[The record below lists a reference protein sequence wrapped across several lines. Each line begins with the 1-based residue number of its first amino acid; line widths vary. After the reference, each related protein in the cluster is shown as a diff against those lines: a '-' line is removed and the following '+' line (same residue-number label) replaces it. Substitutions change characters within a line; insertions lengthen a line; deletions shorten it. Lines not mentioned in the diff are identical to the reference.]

1 MTINNYM
8 KKNILKK
15 LFIKLSKVLG
25 YEIIDQSDFSSPT
38 LEKQLNENLSIIN
51 EKSIILPLGEVKITK
66 KVSSVLIIFRT
77 NTDVEIWDQNKRRL
91 FEQPK
96 IEYSL
101 KALNSLIRSV
111 NFSKKKYPNIKFKTI
126 IVDDKSKE
134 ENLNKL
140 KKLIDG
146 SGLDIGITPL
156 NHDKYNDIIKQ
167 QKNDQTFSNLAS
179 LLQSFELGK
188 EYGEDLVFFVEDDYL
203 HFEPMMEE
211 MIASYER
218 IASQVN
224 EDIFMCPADYPY
236 LYMNNEKT
244 NILIGNKRHW
254 RTINQTLCTFMT
266 TKSLINK
273 YWENFYNTCLD
284 RHEPFEKYLN
294 DIYKKE
300 FCISPIKSLSLH
312 LTNVNSSYGLS
323 PFIDYKK
330 LWDENDITNA

>member
-1 MTINNYM
+1 M
-8 KKNILKK
+8 KKSIIKK

-38 LEKQLNENLSIIN
+38 LQKELNEDLSIIN
-51 EKSIILPLGEVKITK
+51 EKSIVLPLGEVKITK
-66 KVSSVLIIFRT
+66 KVNSVLIIFRT
-77 NTDVEIWDQNKRRL
+77 NTDVEIWDQNKKRL
-91 FEQPK
+91 FEEPK

-101 KALNSLIRSV
+101 RALNSLIRSV
-111 NFSKKKYPNIKFKTI
+111 NFSKKKYQNIKFKTI

-134 ENLNKL
+134 ENLNKI
-140 KKLIDG
+140 KKLINKSD
-146 SGLDIGITPL
+146 LDISIIPL
-156 NHDKYNDIIKQ
+156 NHDKYKDTIKQ

-188 EYGEDLVFFVEDDYL
+188 EHGEDLIFFVEDDYL

-224 EDIFMCPADYPY
+224 KDIFMCPADYPY
-236 LYMNNEKT
+236 LYMDNKKT

-266 TKSLINK
+266 TKSLLDK
-273 YWENFYNTCLD
+273 YWNNFYNTCLD
-284 RHEPFEKYLN
+284 RNNPFERYLN
-294 DIYKKE
+294 EIYTKE
-300 FCISPIKSLSLH
+300 FCISPLKSLSLH

-330 LWDENDITNA
+330 LWEEN

>member
-1 MTINNYM
+1 M
-8 KKNILKK
+8 KKSIIKK

-38 LEKQLNENLSIIN
+38 LQKELNEDLSIIN
-51 EKSIILPLGEVKITK
+51 EKSIVLPLGEVQITK
-66 KVSSVLIIFRT
+66 KINSVLIIFRT
-77 NTDVEIWDQNKRRL
+77 NTDIEIWDQNKKRL
-91 FEQPK
+91 FEEPK

-101 KALNSLIRSV
+101 RALKSLIISI
-111 NFSKKKYPNIKFKTI
+111 NFSKTKYPKIKFKTI
-126 IVDDKSKE
+126 IVDDKSKQ
-134 ENLNKL
+134 ENLNKI
-140 KKLIDG
+140 KKLING
-146 SGLDIGITPL
+146 SDLDISIAPL
-156 NHDKYNDIIKQ
+156 NHDKYKETIKQ

-188 EYGEDLVFFVEDDYL
+188 EHGEDLVFFIEDDYL

-224 EDIFMCPADYPY
+224 REIFMCPADYPY

-266 TKSLINK
+266 TKSLLDK
-273 YWENFYNTCLD
+273 YWDNFYNTCLD
-284 RHEPFEKYLN
+284 RNDPFEKHLN
-294 DIYKKE
+294 EIYTKE
-300 FCISPIKSLSLH
+300 FCISPLKSLSLH
-312 LTNVNSSYGLS
+312 LTNINSSYGLS
-323 PFIDYKK
+323 PFINYKK
-330 LWDENDITNA
+330 LWDENQ

>member
-1 MTINNYM
+1 M
-8 KKNILKK
+8 KKSIIKK

-25 YEIIDQSDFSSPT
+25 YELIDQSDFKSPT
-38 LEKQLNENLSIIN
+38 LQKELNEDLSIIN
-51 EKSIILPLGEVKITK
+51 KKSVVLPLGEVKITK
-66 KVSSVLIIFRT
+66 RVNSVLIIFRT
-77 NTDVEIWDQNKRRL
+77 NTDIEIWDQNKKRL
-91 FEQPK
+91 FEEPK

-101 KALNSLIRSV
+101 RALNSLIRSI
-111 NFSKKKYPNIKFKTI
+111 NFSKSKYPNINFQTI

-140 KKLIDG
+140 KKLIDV
-146 SGLDIGITPL
+146 SGLDINIISL
-156 NHDKYNDIIKQ
+156 NHDKYKNTIKQ
-167 QKNDQTFSNLAS
+167 QVNDQTFSNLAS

-188 EYGEDLVFFVEDDYL
+188 EHGDDLVFFVEDDYL

-224 EDIFMCPADYPY
+224 KEIFMCPTDYPY

-266 TKSLINK
+266 TKLLLDK
-273 YWENFYNTCLD
+273 YWDNFKNTCLD
-284 RHEPFEKYLN
+284 RNDPFEKHLN
-294 DIYKKE
+294 EIYKSE
-300 FCISPIKSLSLH
+300 FCVSPLKSLSLH

-330 LWDENDITNA
+330 LWDENQ

>member
-1 MTINNYM
+1 M
-8 KKNILKK
+8 KKNIIKK

-38 LEKQLNENLSIIN
+38 LQKELNEDLSIIN
-51 EKSIILPLGEVKITK
+51 EKSIVLPLGEVQITK
-66 KVSSVLIIFRT
+66 KVNSVLVIFRT
-77 NTDVEIWDQNKRRL
+77 NTDVEIWDQNKKRL
-91 FEQPK
+91 FEEPK

-101 KALNSLIRSV
+101 RALKSLIKSI
-111 NFSKKKYPNIKFKTI
+111 NFSKTKYPSIRFKTI
-126 IVDDKSKE
+126 IVDDKSKD
-134 ENLNKL
+134 ENLNKI
-140 KKLIDG
+140 KKLING
-146 SGLDIGITPL
+146 SDLEINITSL
-156 NHDKYNDIIKQ
+156 NNDKYKGIIKQ

-188 EYGEDLVFFVEDDYL
+188 KHGEDLIFFVEDDYL

-224 EDIFMCPADYPY
+224 KDIFMCPADYPY

-254 RTINQTLCTFMT
+254 RTISRTLCTFMT
-266 TKSLINK
+266 TKPLLDK
-273 YWENFYNTCLD
+273 YWNNFYNNCLD
-284 RHEPFEKYLN
+284 RHDPFEKYLN
-294 DIYKKE
+294 EIYTKE
-300 FCISPIKSLSLH
+300 FCISPLKSLSLH

-323 PFIDYKK
+323 PFINYKK
-330 LWDENDITNA
+330 LWDESDL